1 MTGIG
6 EQTQHVPSLVIHG
19 MCDCGAPS
27 GLEDSALIPYLLVE
41 NAVLGEHDS

>member
-6 EQTQHVPSLVIHG
+6 EQTQHVPTHG